1 MKIFQISPDDDE
13 HSKDDEKGEGYFCSG
28 WGRLRLGYLHWQEL
42 QGLSVYMTKYKYKY
56 KYKLTNFW
64 SILMS
69 NALQGTSQHLSH
81 LQKVFFISIFGTFMI
96 CSQCQLKP
104 SSSLA
109 FSQIV
114 LWFYCRALES
124 TQTHSP
130 PFYFVCPRIWSHLI
144 ITTDLRFS
152 PPQSKALLLLNLFN
166 WYEYFRFKRILINST
181 IYM

>member
-13 HSKDDEKGEGYFCSG
+13 HSKDEEKGEGYFCSG

-42 QGLSVYMTKYKYKY
+42 QGFSVYMTKYKYKY

-69 NALQGTSQHLSH
+69 NALQGTSQHLSQ
-81 LQKVFFISIFGTFMI
+81 LQKVFFISMFGTFMI
-96 CSQCQLKP
+96 CTQLKP

-124 TQTHSP
+124 TQSP
-130 PFYFVCPRIWSHLI
+130 SPSFYFVRPRIWSHLI
-144 ITTDLRFS
+144 FTNIGFLTFIIIIIMFMDDHNSYDDDDWWWWQWTIRCDLV
-152 PPQSKALLLLNLFN
+152 
-166 WYEYFRFKRILINST
+166 
-181 IYM
+181 